1 MRRLGQN
8 PSPSELE
15 DMIRDVDADGEFSSK
30 PSGFRLNNKTGI
42 QVGKSLALVLI
53 DELSVNRIAKP

>member
-15 DMIRDVDADGEFSSK
+15 DMIRDVDADGEFSNK
-30 PSGFRLNNKTGI
+30 PSDLRLNSKTAI
-42 QVGKSLALVLI
+42 QVRKSLALVLI
-53 DELSVNRIAKP
+53 DELSLNRVAKP

>member
-15 DMIRDVDADGEFSSK
+15 DLIRDVDADGECSDK
-30 PSGFRLNNKTGI
+30 PSGFVWTSKTEI
-42 QVGKSLALVLI
+42 QVRKSLAWVSI
-53 DELSVNRIAKP
+53 DALSVNRIAKS